1 MARKP
6 EGFTLH
12 RDARTRYWIV
22 RFTHNG
28 QRYKRSTRERD
39 RSSAQ
44 EVAAEIVGGMTQGR
58 AVSVVRASSVD
69 LDVLVAKY
77 LVDISAELAPE
88 TVATYQAYFV
98 NSFAPR
104 FHSLES
110 ITSSA
115 MQDYSRARLRQ
126 VKRGTVCKEL
136 SAMRGFLK
144 WCSDRGYVAEMPV
157 IKDPPARSTGTTAC
171 KKVRVDLSNDRAA
184 KLIAAL
190 PEWSKR
196 TRYPV
201 RDLILFIW
209 ETALRRK
216 TVQRLRC
223 PEHWQPGATTL
234 RIADEI
240 DKARFG
246 REVELS
252 EVARALLTRHCDGPG
267 LIWGSFDCRPALRN
281 AARDA
286 GCFTEQ
292 EIRHLSLHDFRHGAL
307 TELASVSPNLPGIA
321 HIAGHKRVSTTTQYV
336 HSNREQTRAVLNARP
351 GISVTIPVTNAVT
364 DSKLADLNDVAEVL
378 TIRNHTTSEGGGI
391 GRRAGFR
398 FQCP

>member
-12 RDARTRYWIV
+12 RDDRTRFWIV
-22 RFTHNG
+22 RFTRNG
-28 QRYKRSTRERD
+28 QRYKRSTRERN

-44 EVAAEIVGGMTQGR
+44 EIASRIVGEVTQGR
-58 AVSVVRASSVD
+58 VVSVARTPAID
-69 LDVLVAKY
+69 LDVLVGQY

-98 NSFAPR
+98 NNFAPR
-104 FHSLES
+104 FHSLGS
-110 ITSSA
+110 ISSSA

-144 WCSDRGYVAEMPV
+144 WCSDRGYLAEMPV

-171 KKVRVDLSNDRAA
+171 QKVRVDLDNDRAA

-209 ETALRRK
+209 ETALRRR

-234 RIADEI
+234 RIAEDI

-252 EVARALLTRHCDGPG
+252 EVAQALLNRHCDGPG
-267 LIWGSFDCRPALRN
+267 LIWGAFDCRPALRN

-292 EIRHLSLHDFRHGAL
+292 EIRHLSLHDLRHGAL

-336 HSNREQTRAVLNARP
+336 HSNREQTRAVLKARP
-351 GISVTIPVTNAVT
+351 GIPVTIPVT
-364 DSKLADLNDVAEVL
+364 DSKLADLNHVAEVL
-378 TIRNHTTSEGGGI
+378 TLRNHTASEGGGI

>member
-12 RDARTRYWIV
+12 RDDRTRFWIV
-22 RFTHNG
+22 RFTRNG
-28 QRYKRSTRERD
+28 QRYKRSTRERN

-44 EVAAEIVGGMTQGR
+44 EIASRIVGEVTQGR
-58 AVSVVRASSVD
+58 VVSVARTPAID
-69 LDVLVAKY
+69 LDVLVGQY

-98 NSFAPR
+98 NNFAPR
-104 FHSLES
+104 FHSLGS
-110 ITSSA
+110 ISSSA

-144 WCSDRGYVAEMPV
+144 WCSDRGYLAEMPV

-171 KKVRVDLSNDRAA
+171 QKVRVDLDNDRAA

-201 RDLILFIW
+201 RGLILFIW
-209 ETALRRK
+209 ETALRRR

-234 RIADEI
+234 RIAEDI

-252 EVARALLTRHCDGPG
+252 EVAQALLNRHCDGPG
-267 LIWGSFDCRPALRN
+267 LIWGAFDCRPSLRN

-292 EIRHLSLHDFRHGAL
+292 EIRHLSLHDLRHGAL

-321 HIAGHKRVSTTTQYV
+321 HIAGHRRVSTTTQYV

-351 GISVTIPVTNAVT
+351 GIPVTIPVT
-364 DSKLADLNDVAEVL
+364 DSKSADLNQVAEVL
-378 TIRNHTTSEGGGI
+378 TLRNHTASEGGGI

>member
-12 RDARTRYWIV
+12 RDDRTRFWIV
-22 RFTHNG
+22 RFTRNG
-28 QRYKRSTRERD
+28 QRYKRSTRERN

-44 EVAAEIVGGMTQGR
+44 EIASRIVGEVTQGR
-58 AVSVVRASSVD
+58 VVSVARTPAID
-69 LDVLVAKY
+69 LDVLVGQY

-88 TVATYQAYFV
+88 TIATYQAYFV
-98 NSFAPR
+98 NNFAPR

-144 WCSDRGYVAEMPV
+144 WCSDRGYLAEMPV

-171 KKVRVDLSNDRAA
+171 QKVRVDLDNDRAA

-209 ETALRRK
+209 ETALRRR

-234 RIADEI
+234 RIAEDI

-252 EVARALLTRHCDGPG
+252 EVAQALLNRHCDGPG
-267 LIWGSFDCRPALRN
+267 LIWGAFDCRPALRN

-292 EIRHLSLHDFRHGAL
+292 EIRHLSLHDLRHGAL

-336 HSNREQTRAVLNARP
+336 HSNREQTRAVLKARP
-351 GISVTIPVTNAVT
+351 GIPVTIPVT
-364 DSKLADLNDVAEVL
+364 DGKSADLNHVAEVL
-378 TIRNHTTSEGGGI
+378 TLRNHNASEGGGI

>member
-12 RDARTRYWIV
+12 RDDRTRFWIV
-22 RFTHNG
+22 RFTRNG
-28 QRYKRSTRERD
+28 QRYKRSTRERN

-44 EVAAEIVGGMTQGR
+44 EIASRIVGEVTQGR
-58 AVSVVRASSVD
+58 VVSVARTPAID
-69 LDVLVAKY
+69 LDVVVGQY

-98 NSFAPR
+98 NNFAPR
-104 FHSLES
+104 FHSLGS
-110 ITSSA
+110 ISSSA

-126 VKRGTVCKEL
+126 VKRGTECKEL

-144 WCSDRGYVAEMPV
+144 WCSDRGYLAEMPV

-171 KKVRVDLSNDRAA
+171 QKVRVDLDNDRAA

-209 ETALRRK
+209 ETALRRR

-234 RIADEI
+234 RIAEDI

-252 EVARALLTRHCDGPG
+252 EVAQALLNRHCDGPG
-267 LIWGSFDCRPALRN
+267 LIWGAFDCRPSLRN

-292 EIRHLSLHDFRHGAL
+292 EIRHLSLHDLRHGAL

-336 HSNREQTRAVLNARP
+336 HSNREQTRAVLKARP
-351 GISVTIPVTNAVT
+351 GIPVTIPVT
-364 DSKLADLNDVAEVL
+364 DKKSADLNHVAEVL
-378 TIRNHTTSEGGGI
+378 TIRNHTASEGGGI

>member
-12 RDARTRYWIV
+12 RDDRTRFWIV
-22 RFTHNG
+22 RFTRNG
-28 QRYKRSTRERD
+28 QRYKRSTRERN

-44 EVAAEIVGGMTQGR
+44 EIASRIVGEVTQGR
-58 AVSVVRASSVD
+58 VVSVARAPAID
-69 LDVLVAKY
+69 LDVLVGQY

-98 NSFAPR
+98 NNFAPR
-104 FHSLES
+104 FHSLGS
-110 ITSSA
+110 ISSSA

-144 WCSDRGYVAEMPV
+144 WCSDRGYLAEMPV

-171 KKVRVDLSNDRAA
+171 QKVRVDLDNDRAA

-209 ETALRRK
+209 ETALRRR

-234 RIADEI
+234 RIAEDI

-252 EVARALLTRHCDGPG
+252 EVAQALLNRHCDGPG
-267 LIWGSFDCRPALRN
+267 LIWGTFDCRPALRN

-292 EIRHLSLHDFRHGAL
+292 EIRHLSLHDLRHGAL

-336 HSNREQTRAVLNARP
+336 HSNREQTRAVLKARP
-351 GISVTIPVTNAVT
+351 GIPVTIPVTEPKT
-364 DSKLADLNDVAEVL
+364 ADLNQVAEVL
-378 TIRNHTTSEGGGI
+378 TLRNHTVSEGGGI

>member
-12 RDARTRYWIV
+12 RDDRTRFWIV
-22 RFTHNG
+22 RFTRNG
-28 QRYKRSTRERD
+28 QRYKRSTRERN

-44 EVAAEIVGGMTQGR
+44 EIASRIVGEVTQGR
-58 AVSVVRASSVD
+58 VVSVARTPAID
-69 LDVLVAKY
+69 LDVLVGQY

-98 NSFAPR
+98 NNFAPR
-104 FHSLES
+104 FHSLGS
-110 ITSSA
+110 ISSSA

-144 WCSDRGYVAEMPV
+144 WCSDRGYLAEMPV

-171 KKVRVDLSNDRAA
+171 QKVRVDLDNDRAA

-209 ETALRRK
+209 ETALRRR

-234 RIADEI
+234 RIAEDI

-252 EVARALLTRHCDGPG
+252 EVAQALLNRHCDGPG
-267 LIWGSFDCRPALRN
+267 LIWGTFDCRPALRN

-292 EIRHLSLHDFRHGAL
+292 EIRHLSLHDLRHGAL

-336 HSNREQTRAVLNARP
+336 HSNREQTRAVLKARP
-351 GISVTIPVTNAVT
+351 GIPVTIPVT
-364 DSKLADLNDVAEVL
+364 DSKLADLNHVAEVL
-378 TIRNHTTSEGGGI
+378 TLRNHTASEGGGI

>member
-1 MARKP
+1 M
-6 EGFTLH
+6 
-12 RDARTRYWIV
+12 
-22 RFTHNG
+22 
-28 QRYKRSTRERD
+28 
-39 RSSAQ
+39 
-44 EVAAEIVGGMTQGR
+44 QGR
-58 AVSVVRASSVD
+58 GVSVVRTSSVD
-69 LDVLVAKY
+69 IDVLVGQY
-77 LVDISAELAPE
+77 LVDVSAELAPE
-88 TVATYQAYFV
+88 TVATYRGYFV
-98 NSFAPR
+98 KSFAPR
-104 FHSLES
+104 FDSLAA
-110 ITSSA
+110 ITSNA

-144 WCSDRGYVAEMPV
+144 WCLERGYIADMPV
-157 IKDPPARSTGTTAC
+157 IKDPPARATGTTAC
-171 KKVRVDLSNDRAA
+171 EKVRVDLNNDRTA

-196 TRYPV
+196 AHYPV

-216 TVQRLRC
+216 TVQQLRC

-234 RIADEI
+234 RIADDI

-252 EVARALLTRHCDGPG
+252 DVARALLTRHCDGPG
-267 LIWGSFDCRPALRN
+267 LIWGAFDCRPALRN

-292 EIRHLSLHDFRHGAL
+292 EIRHLSLHDLRHGAL

-321 HIAGHKRVSTTTQYV
+321 HLAGHKRVSTTTQYV

-351 GISVTIPVTNAVT
+351 GTPVTIPVT
-364 DSKLADLNDVAEVL
+364 DSESADLKPLATML
-378 TIRNHTTSEGGGI
+378 TLRNHTTSEGGGI

-398 FQCP
+398 FQCPLDVQVRVLSLALE

>member
-12 RDARTRYWIV
+12 RDDRTRFWIV
-22 RFTHNG
+22 RFTRNG
-28 QRYKRSTRERD
+28 QRYKRSTRERN

-44 EVAAEIVGGMTQGR
+44 EIASRIVGEVTQGR
-58 AVSVVRASSVD
+58 VVSVARTPAID
-69 LDVLVAKY
+69 LDVLVGQY

-98 NSFAPR
+98 NNFAPR
-104 FHSLES
+104 FHSLGS
-110 ITSSA
+110 ISSSA

-144 WCSDRGYVAEMPV
+144 WCSDRGYLAEMPV

-171 KKVRVDLSNDRAA
+171 QKVRVDLDNDRAA

-209 ETALRRK
+209 ETALRRR

-234 RIADEI
+234 RIAEDI

-252 EVARALLTRHCDGPG
+252 EVAQALLNRHCDGPG
-267 LIWGSFDCRPALRN
+267 LIWGTFDCRPALRN

-292 EIRHLSLHDFRHGAL
+292 EIRHLSLHDLRHGAL

-336 HSNREQTRAVLNARP
+336 HSNREQTRAVLKARP
-351 GISVTIPVTNAVT
+351 GIPVTIPVT
-364 DSKLADLNDVAEVL
+364 DSKLADLKDIASVL
-378 TIRNHTTSEGGGI
+378 TLRNHTTSEDGGI

>member
-12 RDARTRYWIV
+12 RDDRTRFWIV
-22 RFTHNG
+22 RFTRNG
-28 QRYKRSTRERD
+28 QRYKRSTRERN

-44 EVAAEIVGGMTQGR
+44 EIASRIVGEVTQGR
-58 AVSVVRASSVD
+58 VVSVARTPAID
-69 LDVLVAKY
+69 LDVLVGQY

-98 NSFAPR
+98 NNFAPR
-104 FHSLES
+104 FHSLGS
-110 ITSSA
+110 ISSSA

-144 WCSDRGYVAEMPV
+144 WCSDRGYLAEMPV

-171 KKVRVDLSNDRAA
+171 QKVRVDLDNDRAA

-209 ETALRRK
+209 ETALRRR

-234 RIADEI
+234 RIAEDI

-252 EVARALLTRHCDGPG
+252 EVAQALLNRHCDGPG
-267 LIWGSFDCRPALRN
+267 LIWGTFDCRPALRN

-292 EIRHLSLHDFRHGAL
+292 EIRHLSLHDLRHGAL
-307 TELASVSPNLPGIA
+307 TELASVSPNLHGIA

-336 HSNREQTRAVLNARP
+336 HSNREQTRAVLKARP
-351 GISVTIPVTNAVT
+351 GIPVTIPVT
-364 DSKLADLNDVAEVL
+364 DSKLADLKDIASVL
-378 TIRNHTTSEGGGI
+378 TLRNHTASEGGGI